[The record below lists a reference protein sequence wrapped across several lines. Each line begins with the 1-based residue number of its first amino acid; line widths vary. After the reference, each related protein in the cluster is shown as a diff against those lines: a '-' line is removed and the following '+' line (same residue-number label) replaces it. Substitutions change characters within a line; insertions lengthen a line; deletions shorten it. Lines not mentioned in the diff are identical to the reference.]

1 MKKIVLVDGNNL
13 LFRSYYA
20 TAYTGNIMR
29 NKEGFPTNGVY
40 GFVNMI
46 NKIISEEKPE
56 YMMVA
61 FDIGKTFRHEKY
73 ERYKDGRRETP
84 DDLKV
89 QFPVAKKI
97 LTAMGIKYL
106 ECAGYEADDIIGTI
120 SMWCEK
126 DPEYEALIVS
136 SDKDLLQLISDET
149 VVKLLKTKD
158 YIWMD
163 KKTFNDTYGFDPIH
177 MIDLKA
183 LMGDSSDNIP
193 GVKGIG
199 EKGAIKLVS
208 EYKTIDNIYE
218 NIDKIK
224 GAMQIKLI
232 DGKEDAYYS
241 KDLVTIYRE
250 VPLDI
255 TFDDL
260 LYKGENADEL
270 IDIYNDLGFYSLL
283 RKINTSEVKKNKEIV
298 GEFVDIPDT
307 AETEKNKVNNNC
319 NENII
324 DNDKNE
330 SIVENIKILSNN
342 EDIDK
347 NKIEE
352 FKIISDINDI
362 KISED
367 TSIYLDTTIG
377 NYHNAE
383 ILGIALYNS
392 TLSCYI
398 PFDIFK
404 NNTSIL
410 DTNYNLSTYD
420 YKKLIVVF
428 NKYGIKVPNINF
440 DTMISAYLLNY
451 ETKDDIC
458 YLANKLEVEI
468 PSYDK
473 KEVVTTEEAAR
484 RAILKAK
491 FIYNTKDKLYENMKK
506 EDNIYLF
513 ESIEMPLTKVLANM
527 EIEGIRVDK
536 KVLEEMGTEIKIKLE
551 ILTRDIYNYAGEEFN
566 INSPKQLG
574 EILFDKLKLPG
585 TKKNKN
591 GYATDIDVLK
601 KLTEYPIINKILEYR
616 ALAKLYS
623 TYIDGI
629 ISTIR
634 KDGKIHTI
642 YTQTLTRTGRLS
654 SIEPN
659 LQNIPMRSEYGRLI
673 RKAFIPENN
682 SVILSSDYSQIE
694 LRVFAH
700 LSGVNDLINA
710 FKEGVDIHTKTAM
723 DIFKVPMEGVTKN
736 MRRQAKAVNFGI
748 LYGISSYGLA
758 EDIGIPVKEAKEF
771 INKYFETYPGVKDY
785 MDKEIDEAKRTGYVK
800 TIMNRKRVI
809 EELKSSNY
817 KVRSMGERM
826 ALNTPVQG
834 SASDI
839 LKKAMVEINNIF
851 EKENIKSKMLLQVHD
866 ELIFNVYNDE
876 IDKVKDIVY
885 NTMTKVFELKVP
897 LDVDI
902 ELGNNWYE
910 AK

>member
-46 NKIISEEKPE
+46 NKIISDEKPE

-73 ERYKDGRRETP
+73 ERYKDGRKETP

-224 GAMQIKLI
+224 GATQIKLI

-283 RKINTSEVKKNKEIV
+283 RKINTSDIKK
-298 GEFVDIPDT
+298 
-307 AETEKNKVNNNC
+307 EK
-319 NENII
+319 
-324 DNDKNE
+324 
-330 SIVENIKILSNN
+330 SR
-342 EDIDK
+342 
-347 NKIEE
+347 EE
-352 FKIISDINDI
+352 KFKIISDINDI

-377 NYHNAE
+377 NYHDAE

-398 PFDIFK
+398 PYDIFK

-410 DTNYNLSTYD
+410 DTDYNLSTYD

-458 YLANKLEVEI
+458 YLANKLNIYI

-491 FIYNTKDKLYENMKK
+491 FIYNTKDKLYEDMKR

-513 ESIEMPLTKVLANM
+513 ENIEMPLAKVLAKM
-527 EIEGIRVDK
+527 ETTGIRVDK

-585 TKKNKN
+585 AKKNKN

-634 KDGKIHTI
+634 EDGKIHTI

-673 RKAFIPENN
+673 RKAFIPEDN

-785 MDKEIDEAKRTGYVK
+785 MDKEIDEAKRNGYVK

-817 KVRSMGERM
+817 MVRSMGERM

-839 LKKAMVEINNIF
+839 LKKAMVEISDIF

>member
-29 NKEGFPTNGVY
+29 NKEGFPTNGIY

-163 KKTFNDTYGFDPIH
+163 KKTFNATYGFDPIH

-183 LMGDSSDNIP
+183 LMGDASDNIP

-224 GAMQIKLI
+224 GATQIKLI
-232 DGKEDAYYS
+232 DGREDAYYS

-250 VPLDI
+250 VPLNI

-283 RKINTSEVKKNKEIV
+283 RKINTSDVKKEEDRKE
-298 GEFVDIPDT
+298 
-307 AETEKNKVNNNC
+307 K
-319 NENII
+319 
-324 DNDKNE
+324 
-330 SIVENIKILSNN
+330 
-342 EDIDK
+342 
-347 NKIEE
+347 
-352 FKIISDINDI
+352 FKIISDINDVM
-362 KISED
+362 ISED

-377 NYHNAE
+377 NYHDAE

-398 PFDIFK
+398 PYDIFK

-410 DTNYNLSTYD
+410 DTDYNLSTYD
-420 YKKLIVVF
+420 YKKLIVIF

-473 KEVVTTEEAAR
+473 KEVITSEEAIR

-491 FIYNTKDKLYENMKK
+491 FIYNTKDKLYEDMKR

-513 ESIEMPLTKVLANM
+513 ESIEMPLAKVLANM

-551 ILTRDIYNYAGEEFN
+551 IITRDIYNYAGEEFN
-566 INSPKQLG
+566 LNSPKQLG

-585 TKKNKN
+585 AKKNKK

-634 KDGKIHTI
+634 EDGKIHTI

-673 RKAFIPENN
+673 RKAFIPEDN

-785 MDKEIDEAKRTGYVK
+785 MDKEIDEAKRNGYVK

-817 KVRSMGERM
+817 MVRSMGERM

>member
-224 GAMQIKLI
+224 GATQIKLI

-283 RKINTSEVKKNKEIV
+283 RKINTSDIKK
-298 GEFVDIPDT
+298 
-307 AETEKNKVNNNC
+307 EK
-319 NENII
+319 
-324 DNDKNE
+324 
-330 SIVENIKILSNN
+330 SR
-342 EDIDK
+342 ED
-347 NKIEE
+347 E
-352 FKIISDINDI
+352 FKIISDINDV

-377 NYHNAE
+377 NYHDAE

-392 TLSCYI
+392 TLSCYV
-398 PFDIFK
+398 PYDIFK

-410 DTNYNLSTYD
+410 DTEYNLSTYD
-420 YKKLIVVF
+420 YKKLIVIF

-451 ETKDDIC
+451 DTKDDIC
-458 YLANKLEVEI
+458 YLANKLNIYI

-484 RAILKAK
+484 RAILKAR
-491 FIYNTKDKLYENMKK
+491 FIYNTKDKLYEDMKR

-513 ESIEMPLTKVLANM
+513 ESIEMPLAKVLAKM
-527 EIEGIRVDK
+527 ETTGIRVDK

-585 TKKNKN
+585 AKKNKN

-629 ISTIR
+629 INTIR
-634 KDGKIHTI
+634 EDGKIHTI

-673 RKAFIPENN
+673 RNAFIPEDN

-785 MDKEIDEAKRTGYVK
+785 MDKEIDEAKRNGYVK

-817 KVRSMGERM
+817 MVRSMGERM

-839 LKKAMVEINNIF
+839 LKKAMVEISDIF

>member
-46 NKIISEEKPE
+46 NKIIYDEKPE

-183 LMGDSSDNIP
+183 LMGDASDNIP

-224 GAMQIKLI
+224 GATQIKLI

-283 RKINTSEVKKNKEIV
+283 RKINISEVKKKE
-298 GEFVDIPDT
+298 DR
-307 AETEKNKVNNNC
+307 K
-319 NENII
+319 
-324 DNDKNE
+324 
-330 SIVENIKILSNN
+330 
-342 EDIDK
+342 
-347 NKIEE
+347 EE
-352 FKIISDINDI
+352 FKIISDINDV

-377 NYHNAE
+377 NYHDAE

-398 PFDIFK
+398 PYDIFK

-410 DTNYNLSTYD
+410 DTDYNLSTYD

-458 YLANKLEVEI
+458 YLANKLNIYI

-473 KEVVTTEEAAR
+473 KEVVTSEEAAR

-491 FIYNTKDKLYENMKK
+491 FIYITKDKLYEDMKN

-513 ESIEMPLTKVLANM
+513 ESIEMPLAKVLANM

-585 TKKNKN
+585 AKKNKN

-634 KDGKIHTI
+634 EDGKIHTI

-673 RKAFIPENN
+673 RKAFIPEDN

-785 MDKEIDEAKRTGYVK
+785 MDKEIDEAKRNGYVK

-817 KVRSMGERM
+817 MVRSMGERM

>member
-20 TAYTGNIMR
+20 TLYTGNIMR
-29 NKEGFPTNGVY
+29 NKDGFPTNGVY

-46 NKIISEEKPE
+46 NKIVNDEKPE

-73 ERYKDGRRETP
+73 ERYKDGRKETP

-89 QFPVAKKI
+89 QFPIAKKI
-97 LTAMGIKYL
+97 LAAMGIKYL
-106 ECAGYEADDIIGTI
+106 ECAGYEADDIIGTV

-149 VVKLLKTKD
+149 MVKLLKTKD
-158 YIWMD
+158 YIMMD
-163 KKTFNDTYGFDPIH
+163 RKTFNETYGFEPIH

-183 LMGDSSDNIP
+183 LMGDASDNIP
-193 GVKGIG
+193 GVRGIG

-208 EYKTIDNIYE
+208 EYTTIENIYA
-218 NIDKIK
+218 NINNIK
-224 GAMQIKLI
+224 GATQTKLI
-232 DGKEDAYYS
+232 EGKDDAYYS

-250 VPLDI
+250 VPLDVS
-255 TFDDL
+255 FDDL
-260 LYKGENADEL
+260 KYKNCNIEEL
-270 IDIYNDLGFYSLL
+270 TNIYKELGFYSLL
-283 RKINTSEVKKNKEIV
+283 KKLDDVIEEDKKKEEHNSIDNFKVITDINEVKINEE
-298 GEFVDIPDT
+298 T
-307 AETEKNKVNNNC
+307 A
-319 NENII
+319 IW
-324 DNDKNE
+324 
-330 SIVENIKILSNN
+330 
-342 EDIDK
+342 
-347 NKIEE
+347 
-352 FKIISDINDI
+352 
-362 KISED
+362 
-367 TSIYLDTTIG
+367 LDTTIG
-377 NYHNAE
+377 NYHDAE
-383 ILGIALYNS
+383 LLGISLYNNN
-392 TLSCYI
+392 LAYYI
-398 PFDIFK
+398 PFDILK
-404 NNTSIL
+404 NN
-410 DTNYNLSTYD
+410 YNVLNTEFNLFTYD
-420 YKKLIVVF
+420 YKKLIVIF
-428 NKYGIKVPNINF
+428 NRYGIKVPKIVF

-451 ETKDDIC
+451 ETKDDIA
-458 YLANKLEVEI
+458 YLANNMNFNI
-468 PSYDK
+468 HIYDK
-473 KEVVTTEEAAR
+473 KEVVSDEEASK

-491 FIYNTKDKLYENMKK
+491 FIYTSKK
-506 EDNIYLF
+506 ELYNKMKEEDTIYLF
-513 ESIEMPLTKVLANM
+513 ENIEMPLAKVLAKM

-536 KVLEEMGTEIKIKLE
+536 NILKEMGEEIKIKLE
-551 ILTRDIYNYAGEEFN
+551 LITKDIYNYAGCEFN

-574 EILFDKLKLPG
+574 EILFEKLNLPYG
-585 TKKNKN
+585 KKNKSG
-591 GYATDIDVLK
+591 GYTTDADVLK
-601 KLTEYPIINKILEYR
+601 KLVDYPIVNCILEYR
-616 ALAKLYS
+616 ALTKLYS
-623 TYIDGI
+623 TYIDGMI
-629 ISTIR
+629 NCIR
-634 KDGKIHTI
+634 EDGKIHTI

-673 RKAFIPENN
+673 RKAFIPESN

-710 FKEGVDIHTKTAM
+710 FNEGIDIHTKTAM
-723 DIFKVPMEGVTKN
+723 DIFKVPQEGVTKN

-758 EDIGIPVKEAKEF
+758 EDLGIPVKEAKEF
-771 INKYFETYPGVKDY
+771 INKYFDTYPGVRDY
-785 MDKEIDEAKRTGYVK
+785 MDKEIETAKKNGYVK

-809 EELKSSNY
+809 DELKSTNY
-817 KVRSMGERM
+817 MIRNMGERM

-839 LKKAMVEINNIF
+839 LKKAMIEIDEIF

-866 ELIFNVYNDE
+866 ELIFNVYDDE
-876 IDKVKDIVY
+876 IDKVKEIVY
-885 NTMTKVFELKVP
+885 NTMTNVFNLKVP

>member
-46 NKIISEEKPE
+46 NKIISDEKPE

-224 GAMQIKLI
+224 GATQIKLI

-283 RKINTSEVKKNKEIV
+283 RKINTSDIKK
-298 GEFVDIPDT
+298 
-307 AETEKNKVNNNC
+307 EK
-319 NENII
+319 
-324 DNDKNE
+324 
-330 SIVENIKILSNN
+330 SR
-342 EDIDK
+342 
-347 NKIEE
+347 EE
-352 FKIISDINDI
+352 KFKIISDINDI

-377 NYHNAE
+377 NYHDAE

-440 DTMISAYLLNY
+440 DAMISAYLLNY

-458 YLANKLEVEI
+458 YLANKLNIYI

-473 KEVVTTEEAAR
+473 KEVVTTEEAIR

-491 FIYNTKDKLYENMKK
+491 FIYNTKDKLYEDMKK

-536 KVLEEMGTEIKIKLE
+536 KVLEEMGIEIKIKLE
-551 ILTRDIYNYAGEEFN
+551 ILTRDIYNYAGAEFN

-585 TKKNKN
+585 AKKNKN

-634 KDGKIHTI
+634 EDGKIHTI

-673 RKAFIPENN
+673 RKAFIPEDN

-785 MDKEIDEAKRTGYVK
+785 MDKEIDEAKRNGYVK

-817 KVRSMGERM
+817 MVRSMGERM

>member
-224 GAMQIKLI
+224 GATQIKLI

-260 LYKGENADEL
+260 LYKGENSDEL

-283 RKINTSEVKKNKEIV
+283 RKINTSDIKK
-298 GEFVDIPDT
+298 
-307 AETEKNKVNNNC
+307 EK
-319 NENII
+319 
-324 DNDKNE
+324 
-330 SIVENIKILSNN
+330 SR
-342 EDIDK
+342 ED
-347 NKIEE
+347 E
-352 FKIISDINDI
+352 FKIISDINDV

-377 NYHNAE
+377 NYHDAE

-398 PFDIFK
+398 PYDIFK

-410 DTNYNLSTYD
+410 DTDYNLSTYD

-458 YLANKLEVEI
+458 YLANKLNIYI

-473 KEVVTTEEAAR
+473 KEVVTSEEAIR

-491 FIYNTKDKLYENMKK
+491 FIYNTKDKLYEDMKR

-513 ESIEMPLTKVLANM
+513 ESIEMPLAKVLANM

-585 TKKNKN
+585 AKKNKN

-634 KDGKIHTI
+634 EDGKIHTI

-673 RKAFIPENN
+673 RKAFIPENY

-785 MDKEIDEAKRTGYVK
+785 MDKEIDEAKRNGYVK

-817 KVRSMGERM
+817 MVRSMGERM
-826 ALNTPVQG
+826 ALNTPIQG

>member
-158 YIWMD
+158 YVWMD

-224 GAMQIKLI
+224 GATQIKLI

-283 RKINTSEVKKNKEIV
+283 RKINTSDIKK
-298 GEFVDIPDT
+298 
-307 AETEKNKVNNNC
+307 EK
-319 NENII
+319 
-324 DNDKNE
+324 
-330 SIVENIKILSNN
+330 SR
-342 EDIDK
+342 ED
-347 NKIEE
+347 E
-352 FKIISDINDI
+352 FKIISDINDV

-377 NYHNAE
+377 NYHDAE

-398 PFDIFK
+398 PYDIFK
-404 NNTSIL
+404 NNTNIL
-410 DTNYNLSTYD
+410 DTDYNLSTYD

-458 YLANKLEVEI
+458 YLANKLNIYI

-484 RAILKAK
+484 RAILKAR
-491 FIYNTKDKLYENMKK
+491 FIYNTKDKLYEDMKR

-513 ESIEMPLTKVLANM
+513 ESIEMPLAKVLAKM
-527 EIEGIRVDK
+527 ETTGIRVDK

-585 TKKNKN
+585 AKKNKN

-634 KDGKIHTI
+634 EDGKIHTI

-673 RKAFIPENN
+673 RKAFIPEDN

-785 MDKEIDEAKRTGYVK
+785 MDKEIDEAKRNGYVK

-817 KVRSMGERM
+817 MVRSMGERM

-839 LKKAMVEINNIF
+839 LKKAMVEISDIF

>member
-46 NKIISEEKPE
+46 NKIIYDEKPE

-183 LMGDSSDNIP
+183 LMGDASDNIP

-224 GAMQIKLI
+224 GATQIKLI

-283 RKINTSEVKKNKEIV
+283 RKINISEVKKKE
-298 GEFVDIPDT
+298 DR
-307 AETEKNKVNNNC
+307 K
-319 NENII
+319 
-324 DNDKNE
+324 
-330 SIVENIKILSNN
+330 
-342 EDIDK
+342 
-347 NKIEE
+347 EE
-352 FKIISDINDI
+352 FKIISDINDV

-377 NYHNAE
+377 NYHDAE

-398 PFDIFK
+398 PYDIFK

-410 DTNYNLSTYD
+410 DTDYNLSTYD

-458 YLANKLEVEI
+458 YLANKLNIYI

-473 KEVVTTEEAAR
+473 KEVVTSEEAAR

-491 FIYNTKDKLYENMKK
+491 FIYITKDKLYEDMKN

-513 ESIEMPLTKVLANM
+513 ESIEMPLAKVLANM

-585 TKKNKN
+585 AKKNKN

-629 ISTIR
+629 INTIR
-634 KDGKIHTI
+634 EDGKIHTI

-673 RKAFIPENN
+673 RKAFIPEDN

-785 MDKEIDEAKRTGYVK
+785 MDKEIDEAKRNGYVK

-817 KVRSMGERM
+817 MVRSMGERM

-839 LKKAMVEINNIF
+839 LKKAMVEISDIF

>member
-46 NKIISEEKPE
+46 NKIIYDEKPE

-183 LMGDSSDNIP
+183 LMGDASDNIP

-224 GAMQIKLI
+224 GATQIKLI

-283 RKINTSEVKKNKEIV
+283 RKINISEVKKKE
-298 GEFVDIPDT
+298 DR
-307 AETEKNKVNNNC
+307 K
-319 NENII
+319 
-324 DNDKNE
+324 
-330 SIVENIKILSNN
+330 
-342 EDIDK
+342 
-347 NKIEE
+347 EE
-352 FKIISDINDI
+352 FKIISDINDV

-377 NYHNAE
+377 NYHDAE

-398 PFDIFK
+398 PYDIFK

-410 DTNYNLSTYD
+410 DTDYNLSTYD

-458 YLANKLEVEI
+458 YLANKLNIYI

-473 KEVVTTEEAAR
+473 KEVVTSEEAAR

-491 FIYNTKDKLYENMKK
+491 FIYITKDKLYEDMKN

-513 ESIEMPLTKVLANM
+513 ESIEMPLAKVLANM

-536 KVLEEMGTEIKIKLE
+536 KVLEEMGIEIKIKLE

-585 TKKNKN
+585 AKKNKN

-634 KDGKIHTI
+634 EDGKIHTI

-673 RKAFIPENN
+673 RNAFIPEDN

-785 MDKEIDEAKRTGYVK
+785 MDKEIDEAKRNGYVK

-809 EELKSSNY
+809 DELKSTNY
-817 KVRSMGERM
+817 MIRNMGERM

-839 LKKAMVEINNIF
+839 LKKAMIEIDEIF

-866 ELIFNVYNDE
+866 ELIFNVYDDE
-876 IDKVKDIVY
+876 IDKVKEIVY
-885 NTMTKVFELKVP
+885 NTMTNVFDLKVP

>member
-20 TAYTGNIMR
+20 TLYTGNIMR
-29 NKEGFPTNGVY
+29 NKDGFPTNGVY

-46 NKIISEEKPE
+46 NKIVNDEKPE

-73 ERYKDGRRETP
+73 ERYKDGRKETP
-84 DDLKV
+84 DELKV
-89 QFPVAKKI
+89 QFPIAKKI
-97 LTAMGIKYL
+97 LAAMGIKYL
-106 ECAGYEADDIIGTI
+106 ECAGYEADDIIGTV

-149 VVKLLKTKD
+149 TVKLLKTKD
-158 YIWMD
+158 YIMMD
-163 KKTFNDTYGFDPIH
+163 RKTFNETYGFEPIH

-183 LMGDSSDNIP
+183 LMGDASDNIP
-193 GVKGIG
+193 GVRGIG

-208 EYKTIDNIYE
+208 EYTTIENIYA
-218 NIDKIK
+218 NINNIK
-224 GAMQIKLI
+224 GATQTKLI
-232 DGKEDAYYS
+232 EGKDDAYYS

-250 VPLDI
+250 VPLDVS
-255 TFDDL
+255 FDDL
-260 LYKGENADEL
+260 KYKNCNIEEL
-270 IDIYNDLGFYSLL
+270 TNIYKDLGFYSLL
-283 RKINTSEVKKNKEIV
+283 KKLDDVIEEDKKKEEHNSIDNFKVITDINEVKINEE
-298 GEFVDIPDT
+298 T
-307 AETEKNKVNNNC
+307 A
-319 NENII
+319 IW
-324 DNDKNE
+324 
-330 SIVENIKILSNN
+330 
-342 EDIDK
+342 
-347 NKIEE
+347 
-352 FKIISDINDI
+352 
-362 KISED
+362 
-367 TSIYLDTTIG
+367 LDTTIG
-377 NYHNAE
+377 NYHDAE
-383 ILGIALYNS
+383 LLGISLYNNN
-392 TLSCYI
+392 LAYYI
-398 PFDIFK
+398 PFDILK
-404 NNTSIL
+404 NN
-410 DTNYNLSTYD
+410 YNVLNTEFNLFTYD
-420 YKKLIVVF
+420 YKKLIVIF
-428 NKYGIKVPNINF
+428 NRYGIKVPKIGF

-451 ETKDDIC
+451 ETKDDIA
-458 YLANKLEVEI
+458 YLANNMNFNI
-468 PSYDK
+468 HIYDK
-473 KEVVTTEEAAR
+473 KEVVSDEEASK

-491 FIYNTKDKLYENMKK
+491 FIYTSKK
-506 EDNIYLF
+506 ELYNKMKEEDTIYLF
-513 ESIEMPLTKVLANM
+513 ENIEMPLAKVLAKM

-536 KVLEEMGTEIKIKLE
+536 NILKEMGEEIKIKLE
-551 ILTRDIYNYAGEEFN
+551 LITKDIYNYAGCEFN

-574 EILFDKLKLPG
+574 EILFEKLNLPYG
-585 TKKNKN
+585 KKNKSG
-591 GYATDIDVLK
+591 GYTTDADVLK
-601 KLTEYPIINKILEYR
+601 KLVNYPIVNCILEYR
-616 ALAKLYS
+616 ALTKLYS
-623 TYIDGI
+623 TYIDGMI
-629 ISTIR
+629 NCIR
-634 KDGKIHTI
+634 EDGKIHTI

-673 RKAFIPENN
+673 RKAFIPESN

-710 FKEGVDIHTKTAM
+710 FNEGIDIHTKTAM
-723 DIFKVPMEGVTKN
+723 DIFKVPQEGVTKN

-758 EDIGIPVKEAKEF
+758 EDLGIPVKEAKEF
-771 INKYFETYPGVKDY
+771 INKYFDTYPGVRDY
-785 MDKEIDEAKRTGYVK
+785 MDKEIETAKKNGYVK

-809 EELKSSNY
+809 DELKSTNY
-817 KVRSMGERM
+817 MIRNMGERM

-839 LKKAMVEINNIF
+839 LKKAMIEIDEIF

-866 ELIFNVYNDE
+866 ELIFNVYDDE
-876 IDKVKDIVY
+876 IDKVKEIVY
-885 NTMTKVFELKVP
+885 NTMTNVFDLKVP

>member
-29 NKEGFPTNGVY
+29 NKDGFPTNGLY

-73 ERYKDGRRETP
+73 ERYKDGRKETP
-84 DDLKV
+84 EDLKL

-106 ECAGYEADDIIGTI
+106 ECAGYEADDIIGTV
-120 SMWCEK
+120 SLWCEK

-149 VVKLLKTKD
+149 VVKLLKSKD
-158 YIWMD
+158 YIMMD
-163 KKTFNDTYGFDPIH
+163 KNTFKETYGFDPIN

-183 LMGDSSDNIP
+183 LMGDASDNIP

-199 EKGAIKLVS
+199 EKGAIKLIS
-208 EYKTIDNIYE
+208 EYNTIDNLYD
-218 NIDKIK
+218 NIGNIK
-224 GAMQIKLI
+224 GAMHTKLI
-232 DGKEDAYYS
+232 EGKEDAYYS
-241 KDLVTIYRE
+241 RDLVTIYRE
-250 VPLDI
+250 VPLDVN
-255 TFDDL
+255 FNDL
-260 LYKGENADEL
+260 IYKKENTNEL
-270 IDIYNDLGFYSLL
+270 IDIYNNLGFYSLL
-283 RKINTSEVKKNKEIV
+283 RKMDNTEKEVKE
-298 GEFVDIPDT
+298 EFV
-307 AETEKNKVNNNC
+307 K
-319 NENII
+319 
-324 DNDKNE
+324 
-330 SIVENIKILSNN
+330 
-342 EDIDK
+342 
-347 NKIEE
+347 EE
-352 FKIISDINDI
+352 FKVISNINDVVI
-362 KISED
+362 DED
-367 TSIYLDTTIG
+367 TAIYLDTTIG
-377 NYHNAE
+377 NYHDAQ
-383 ILGIALYNS
+383 ILGISLYNKKY
-392 TLSCYI
+392 SCYI
-398 PFDIFK
+398 PYDIFK
-404 NNTSIL
+404 SNTDIL
-410 DTNYNLSTYD
+410 NTNYNLYTYD

-428 NKYGIKVPNINF
+428 NRYGIKVPNIIF

-458 YLANKLEVEI
+458 YLANNMNYNI

-473 KEVVTTEEAAR
+473 KEVITVEEANK

-491 FIYNTKDKLYENMKK
+491 FIYSTKDKLYEEMKK
-506 EDNIYLF
+506 EDTIYLF
-513 ESIEMPLTKVLANM
+513 ENIEMTLAKVLAKM

-536 KVLEEMGTEIKIKLE
+536 NILNDMGEEIKIKLE
-551 ILTRDIYNYAGEEFN
+551 LITKDIYNYAGEEFN

-585 TKKNKN
+585 AKKNKT
-591 GYATDIDVLK
+591 GYVTDVDVLK
-601 KLTEYPIINKILEYR
+601 KLVDFPIVNKILEYR

-629 ISTIR
+629 INTIR
-634 KDGKIHTI
+634 EDEKIHTI

-673 RKAFIPENN
+673 RKAFLPEEN
-682 SVILSSDYSQIE
+682 SIIMSSDYSQIE

-700 LSGVNDLINA
+700 LSGVSELINA
-710 FKEGVDIHTKTAM
+710 FNDGIDIHTKTAM
-723 DIFKVPMEGVTKN
+723 DIFNVPEEGVTKN

-748 LYGISSYGLA
+748 LYGISSYGLS
-758 EDIGIPVKEAKEF
+758 EDLGISVKEAKDF

-785 MDKEIDEAKRTGYVK
+785 MNSEIEEAKKNGYVK

-817 KVRSMGERM
+817 MVRSMGERM
-826 ALNTPVQG
+826 ALNTPIQG

-839 LKKAMVEINNIF
+839 LKKAMVEIDNIF

-866 ELIFNVYNDE
+866 ELIFNVYKDE
-876 IDKVKDIVY
+876 LDKVKDIVY
-885 NTMTKVFELKVP
+885 NTMTKVFNLKVP

-902 ELGNNWYE
+902 EVGNNWYE

>member
-29 NKEGFPTNGVY
+29 NKDGFPTNGLY

-73 ERYKDGRRETP
+73 ERYKDGRKETP
-84 DDLKV
+84 EDLKL

-106 ECAGYEADDIIGTI
+106 ECAGYEADDIIGTV
-120 SMWCEK
+120 SLWCEK

-149 VVKLLKTKD
+149 VVKLLKSKD
-158 YIWMD
+158 YIMMD
-163 KKTFNDTYGFDPIH
+163 KNTFKETYGFDPIN

-183 LMGDSSDNIP
+183 LMGDASDNIP

-199 EKGAIKLVS
+199 EKGAIKLIS
-208 EYKTIDNIYE
+208 EYNTIDNLYD
-218 NIDKIK
+218 NIGNIK
-224 GAMQIKLI
+224 GAMHTKLI
-232 DGKEDAYYS
+232 EGKEDAYYS
-241 KDLVTIYRE
+241 RDLVTIYRE
-250 VPLDI
+250 VPLDVN
-255 TFDDL
+255 FNDL
-260 LYKGENADEL
+260 IYKKENTNEL
-270 IDIYNDLGFYSLL
+270 IDIYNNLGFYSLL
-283 RKINTSEVKKNKEIV
+283 RKMDNTEKEVKE
-298 GEFVDIPDT
+298 EFV
-307 AETEKNKVNNNC
+307 K
-319 NENII
+319 
-324 DNDKNE
+324 
-330 SIVENIKILSNN
+330 
-342 EDIDK
+342 
-347 NKIEE
+347 EE
-352 FKIISDINDI
+352 FKVISNINDVVI
-362 KISED
+362 DED
-367 TSIYLDTTIG
+367 TAIYLDTTIG
-377 NYHNAE
+377 NYHDAQ
-383 ILGIALYNS
+383 ILGISLYNKKY
-392 TLSCYI
+392 SCYI
-398 PFDIFK
+398 PYDIFK
-404 NNTSIL
+404 SNTDIL
-410 DTNYNLSTYD
+410 NTNYNLYTYD

-428 NKYGIKVPNINF
+428 NRYGIKVPNIIF

-458 YLANKLEVEI
+458 YLANNMNYNI

-473 KEVVTTEEAAR
+473 KEVITVEEANK

-491 FIYNTKDKLYENMKK
+491 FIYSTKDKLYEEMKK
-506 EDNIYLF
+506 EDTIYLF
-513 ESIEMPLTKVLANM
+513 ENIEMPLAKVLAKM

-536 KVLEEMGTEIKIKLE
+536 NILNDMGEEIKIKLE
-551 ILTRDIYNYAGEEFN
+551 LITKDIYNYAGEEFN

-585 TKKNKN
+585 AKKNKT
-591 GYATDIDVLK
+591 GYVTDVDVLK
-601 KLTEYPIINKILEYR
+601 KLVDFPIVNKILEYR

-629 ISTIR
+629 INTIR
-634 KDGKIHTI
+634 EDEKIHTI

-673 RKAFIPENN
+673 RKAFLPEEN
-682 SVILSSDYSQIE
+682 SIIMSSDYSQIE

-700 LSGVNDLINA
+700 LSGVSELINA
-710 FKEGVDIHTKTAM
+710 FNDGIDIHTKTAM
-723 DIFKVPMEGVTKN
+723 DIFNVPEEGVTKN

-748 LYGISSYGLA
+748 LYGISSYGLS
-758 EDIGIPVKEAKEF
+758 EDLGISVKEAKDF

-785 MDKEIDEAKRTGYVK
+785 MNSEIEEAKKNGYVK

-817 KVRSMGERM
+817 MVRSMGERM
-826 ALNTPVQG
+826 ALNTPIQG

-839 LKKAMVEINNIF
+839 LKKAMVEIDNIF

-866 ELIFNVYNDE
+866 ELIFNVYKDE
-876 IDKVKDIVY
+876 LDKVKDIVY
-885 NTMTKVFELKVP
+885 NTMTKVFNLKVP

-902 ELGNNWYE
+902 EVGNNWYE

>member
-46 NKIISEEKPE
+46 NKIISDEKPE

-224 GAMQIKLI
+224 GATQIKLI

-283 RKINTSEVKKNKEIV
+283 RKINTSDIKK
-298 GEFVDIPDT
+298 
-307 AETEKNKVNNNC
+307 EKSR
-319 NENII
+319 E
-324 DNDKNE
+324 
-330 SIVENIKILSNN
+330 
-342 EDIDK
+342 
-347 NKIEE
+347 EE

-392 TLSCYI
+392 TLSFYI

-484 RAILKAK
+484 RAILKAR
-491 FIYNTKDKLYENMKK
+491 FIYNIKDKLYEDMKR

-513 ESIEMPLTKVLANM
+513 ENIEMPLAKVLANM

>member
-20 TAYTGNIMR
+20 TLYTGNIMR
-29 NKEGFPTNGVY
+29 NKDGFPTNGVY

-46 NKIISEEKPE
+46 NKIVNDEKPE

-73 ERYKDGRRETP
+73 ERYKDGRKETP

-89 QFPVAKKI
+89 QFPIAKKI
-97 LTAMGIKYL
+97 LAAMGIKYL
-106 ECAGYEADDIIGTI
+106 ECAGYEADDIIGTV

-149 VVKLLKTKD
+149 MVKLLKTKD
-158 YIWMD
+158 YIMMD
-163 KKTFNDTYGFDPIH
+163 RKTFNETYGFEPIH

-183 LMGDSSDNIP
+183 LMGDASDNIP
-193 GVKGIG
+193 GVRGIG

-208 EYKTIDNIYE
+208 EYTTIENIYA
-218 NIDKIK
+218 NINNIK
-224 GAMQIKLI
+224 GATQTKLI
-232 DGKEDAYYS
+232 EGKDDAYYS

-250 VPLDI
+250 VPLDVS
-255 TFDDL
+255 FDDL
-260 LYKGENADEL
+260 KYKNCNIEEL
-270 IDIYNDLGFYSLL
+270 TNIYKDLGFYSLL
-283 RKINTSEVKKNKEIV
+283 KKLDDVIEEDKKE
-298 GEFVDIPDT
+298 E
-307 AETEKNKVNNNC
+307 EHNS
-319 NENII
+319 I
-324 DNDKNE
+324 DN
-330 SIVENIKILSNN
+330 
-342 EDIDK
+342 
-347 NKIEE
+347 
-352 FKIISDINDI
+352 FKIITDINEV
-362 KISED
+362 KINEE
-367 TSIYLDTTIG
+367 TAIWLDTTIG
-377 NYHNAE
+377 NYHDAE
-383 ILGIALYNS
+383 LLGISLYNNN
-392 TLSCYI
+392 LAYYI
-398 PFDIFK
+398 PFDILK
-404 NNTSIL
+404 NN
-410 DTNYNLSTYD
+410 YNVLNTEFNLFTYD
-420 YKKLIVVF
+420 YKKLIVIF
-428 NKYGIKVPNINF
+428 NRYGIKVPKIGF

-451 ETKDDIC
+451 ETKDDIA
-458 YLANKLEVEI
+458 YLANNMNFNI
-468 PSYDK
+468 HIYDK
-473 KEVVTTEEAAR
+473 KEVVSDEEASK

-491 FIYNTKDKLYENMKK
+491 FIYTSKK
-506 EDNIYLF
+506 ELYNKMKEEDTIYLF
-513 ESIEMPLTKVLANM
+513 ENIEMPLAKVLAKM

-536 KVLEEMGTEIKIKLE
+536 NILKEMGEEIKIKLE
-551 ILTRDIYNYAGEEFN
+551 LITKDIYNYAGCEFN

-574 EILFDKLKLPG
+574 EILFEKLNLPYG
-585 TKKNKN
+585 KKNKSG
-591 GYATDIDVLK
+591 GYTTDADVLK
-601 KLTEYPIINKILEYR
+601 KLVDYPIVNCILEYR
-616 ALAKLYS
+616 ALTKLYS
-623 TYIDGI
+623 TYIDGMI
-629 ISTIR
+629 NCIR
-634 KDGKIHTI
+634 EDGKIHTI

-673 RKAFIPENN
+673 RKAFIPESN

-710 FKEGVDIHTKTAM
+710 FNEGIDIHTKTAM
-723 DIFKVPMEGVTKN
+723 DIFKVPQEGVTKN

-758 EDIGIPVKEAKEF
+758 EDLGIPVKEAKEF
-771 INKYFETYPGVKDY
+771 INKYFDTYPGVRDY
-785 MDKEIDEAKRTGYVK
+785 MDKEIETAKKNGYVK

-809 EELKSSNY
+809 DELKSTNY
-817 KVRSMGERM
+817 MIRNMGERM

-839 LKKAMVEINNIF
+839 LKKAMIEIDEIF

-866 ELIFNVYNDE
+866 ELIFNVYDDE
-876 IDKVKDIVY
+876 IDKVKEIVY
-885 NTMTKVFELKVP
+885 NTMTNVFDLKVP

>member
-20 TAYTGNIMR
+20 TLYSGNVMR

-73 ERYKDGRRETP
+73 ERYKDGRKETP
-84 DDLKV
+84 NDLKM

-120 SMWCEK
+120 SLWCEK

-149 VVKLLKTKD
+149 VVKLLKSKD
-158 YIWMD
+158 HIIMD
-163 KKTFNDTYGFDPIH
+163 RKTFKEMYGFEPIH

-183 LMGDSSDNIP
+183 LMGDASDNIP

-199 EKGAIKLVS
+199 EKGAIKLIS
-208 EYKTIDNIYE
+208 EYNSIDNLYN
-218 NIDKIK
+218 NIDNVN
-224 GAMQIKLI
+224 GAMQTKLI
-232 DGKEDAYYS
+232 NGKEDAYYS

-260 LYKGENADEL
+260 LYKKENTDEL
-270 IDIYNDLGFYSLL
+270 IDIYNDLGFYSFL
-283 RKINTSEVKKNKEIV
+283 RKMDNHSSKVEEDNTDNFK
-298 GEFVDIPDT
+298 T
-307 AETEKNKVNNNC
+307 
-319 NENII
+319 I
-324 DNDKNE
+324 D
-330 SIVENIKILSNN
+330 
-342 EDIDK
+342 
-347 NKIEE
+347 
-352 FKIISDINDI
+352 DINDI
-362 KISED
+362 AIDED
-367 TSIYLDTTIG
+367 TAVYLDTTIG
-377 NYHNAE
+377 NYHDCE

-392 TLSCYI
+392 KLSCYI
-398 PFDIFK
+398 PYEIFK
-404 NNTSIL
+404 NNTNIL
-410 DTNYNLSTYD
+410 DVNYNLSTYD
-420 YKKLIVVF
+420 YKKMIVLF
-428 NKYGIKVPNINF
+428 NRYGINTPIIKF
-440 DTMISAYLLNY
+440 DIMISAYLLNY

-458 YLANKLEVEI
+458 FLAENFDYNI

-473 KEVVTTEEAAR
+473 KKVVSIEEARR

-491 FIYNTKDKLYENMKK
+491 FIYNTKDKLYEDMVK

-513 ESIEMPLTKVLANM
+513 EEIEMPLAKVLAKM
-527 EIEGIRVDK
+527 ESTGIRVDK
-536 KVLEEMGTEIKIKLE
+536 KVLEDMGTEIKIKLE
-551 ILTRDIYNYAGEEFN
+551 IITRDIYNYAGEEFN

-585 TKKNKN
+585 AKKNKS
-591 GYATDIDVLK
+591 GYVTDADTLK
-601 KLTEYPIINKILEYR
+601 KLIEYPIVSKILEYR
-616 ALAKLYS
+616 VLAKLYS
-623 TYIDGI
+623 TYIEGI
-629 ISTIR
+629 VNSIR
-634 KDGKIHTI
+634 EDGKIHTI

-673 RKAFIPENN
+673 RKAFVPNEN

-700 LSGVNDLINA
+700 LSGVDELINA

-748 LYGISSYGLA
+748 LYGISSYGLS
-758 EDIGIPVKEAKEF
+758 EDLGIPVKEAKDF

-785 MDKEIDEAKRTGYVK
+785 MNNEIDGAKENGYVK

-809 EELKSSNY
+809 AELKSSNY
-817 KVRSMGERM
+817 MVRSMGERM

-839 LKKAMVEINNIF
+839 LKKAMVEIDSIF
-851 EKENIKSKMLLQVHD
+851 NRENIKSEMLLQVHD
-866 ELIFNVYNDE
+866 ELIFNVYNEE
-876 IDKVKDIVY
+876 IDKVKEIVY
-885 NTMTKVFELKVP
+885 NTMTKVFELNVP

-902 ELGNNWYE
+902 EVGNNWYE

>member
-46 NKIISEEKPE
+46 NKIISDEKPE

-126 DPEYEALIVS
+126 DPEYDALIVS

-208 EYKTIDNIYE
+208 EYKTIDNIY
-218 NIDKIK
+218 
-224 GAMQIKLI
+224 
-232 DGKEDAYYS
+232 
-241 KDLVTIYRE
+241 
-250 VPLDI
+250 
-255 TFDDL
+255 
-260 LYKGENADEL
+260 
-270 IDIYNDLGFYSLL
+270 
-283 RKINTSEVKKNKEIV
+283 
-298 GEFVDIPDT
+298 
-307 AETEKNKVNNNC
+307 
-319 NENII
+319 
-324 DNDKNE
+324 
-330 SIVENIKILSNN
+330 
-342 EDIDK
+342 
-347 NKIEE
+347 
-352 FKIISDINDI
+352 
-362 KISED
+362 
-367 TSIYLDTTIG
+367 
-377 NYHNAE
+377 
-383 ILGIALYNS
+383 
-392 TLSCYI
+392 
-398 PFDIFK
+398 
-404 NNTSIL
+404 
-410 DTNYNLSTYD
+410 
-420 YKKLIVVF
+420 
-428 NKYGIKVPNINF
+428 
-440 DTMISAYLLNY
+440 
-451 ETKDDIC
+451 
-458 YLANKLEVEI
+458 
-468 PSYDK
+468 
-473 KEVVTTEEAAR
+473 
-484 RAILKAK
+484 
-491 FIYNTKDKLYENMKK
+491 
-506 EDNIYLF
+506 LF

-536 KVLEEMGTEIKIKLE
+536 KVLEEMGIEIKIKLE

-585 TKKNKN
+585 AKKNKN

-634 KDGKIHTI
+634 EDGKIHTI

-673 RKAFIPENN
+673 RKAFIPEDN

-785 MDKEIDEAKRTGYVK
+785 MDKEIDEAKRNGYVK

-817 KVRSMGERM
+817 MVRSMGERM

>member
-46 NKIISEEKPE
+46 NKIISDEKPE

-224 GAMQIKLI
+224 GATQIKLI

-283 RKINTSEVKKNKEIV
+283 RKINTSDIKK
-298 GEFVDIPDT
+298 
-307 AETEKNKVNNNC
+307 EK
-319 NENII
+319 
-324 DNDKNE
+324 
-330 SIVENIKILSNN
+330 SR
-342 EDIDK
+342 ED
-347 NKIEE
+347 E

-377 NYHNAE
+377 NYHDAE

-398 PFDIFK
+398 PYDIFK

-410 DTNYNLSTYD
+410 DTDYNLSTYD

-458 YLANKLEVEI
+458 YLANKLNIYI

-473 KEVVTTEEAAR
+473 KEVVTSEEAIR

-491 FIYNTKDKLYENMKK
+491 FIYNTKDKLYEDMKR

-513 ESIEMPLTKVLANM
+513 ESIEMPLAKVLAKM
-527 EIEGIRVDK
+527 ETTGIRVDK

-585 TKKNKN
+585 AKKNKN

-634 KDGKIHTI
+634 EDGKIHTI

-673 RKAFIPENN
+673 RKAFIPEDN

-785 MDKEIDEAKRTGYVK
+785 MDKEIDEAKRNGYVK

-817 KVRSMGERM
+817 MVRSMGERM

-839 LKKAMVEINNIF
+839 LKKAMVEISDIF

-910 AK
+910 SK

>member
-224 GAMQIKLI
+224 GATQIKLI

-283 RKINTSEVKKNKEIV
+283 RKINISEVKKKE
-298 GEFVDIPDT
+298 DR
-307 AETEKNKVNNNC
+307 K
-319 NENII
+319 
-324 DNDKNE
+324 
-330 SIVENIKILSNN
+330 
-342 EDIDK
+342 
-347 NKIEE
+347 EE
-352 FKIISDINDI
+352 FKIISDINDV

-377 NYHNAE
+377 NYHDAE

-398 PFDIFK
+398 PYDIFK

-410 DTNYNLSTYD
+410 DTDYNLSTYD

-451 ETKDDIC
+451 DTKDDIC
-458 YLANKLEVEI
+458 YLANKLNIYI

-484 RAILKAK
+484 RAILKAR
-491 FIYNTKDKLYENMKK
+491 FIYNTKDKLYEDMKR

-513 ESIEMPLTKVLANM
+513 ESIEMPLAKVLAKM
-527 EIEGIRVDK
+527 ETTGIRVDK

-585 TKKNKN
+585 AKKNKN

-634 KDGKIHTI
+634 EDGKIHTI

-673 RKAFIPENN
+673 RKAFIPEDN

-785 MDKEIDEAKRTGYVK
+785 MDKEIDEAKRNGYVK

-817 KVRSMGERM
+817 MVRSMGERM

-839 LKKAMVEINNIF
+839 LKKAMVEISDIF

>member
-46 NKIISEEKPE
+46 NKIISDEKPE

-73 ERYKDGRRETP
+73 ERYKDGRKETP

-224 GAMQIKLI
+224 GATQIKLI

-283 RKINTSEVKKNKEIV
+283 RKINTSDIKK
-298 GEFVDIPDT
+298 
-307 AETEKNKVNNNC
+307 EK
-319 NENII
+319 
-324 DNDKNE
+324 
-330 SIVENIKILSNN
+330 SR
-342 EDIDK
+342 ED
-347 NKIEE
+347 E
-352 FKIISDINDI
+352 FKIISDINDV

-377 NYHNAE
+377 NYHDAE

-398 PFDIFK
+398 PYDIFK

-410 DTNYNLSTYD
+410 DTDYNLSTYD

-458 YLANKLEVEI
+458 YLANKLNIYI

-473 KEVVTTEEAAR
+473 KEVVTSEEAIR

-491 FIYNTKDKLYENMKK
+491 FIYNTKDKLYEDMKR

-513 ESIEMPLTKVLANM
+513 ESIEMPLAKVLTKM
-527 EIEGIRVDK
+527 ETTGIRVDK

-585 TKKNKN
+585 AKKNKN

-634 KDGKIHTI
+634 EDGKIHTI

-785 MDKEIDEAKRTGYVK
+785 MDKEIDEAKRNGYVK

-817 KVRSMGERM
+817 MVRSMGERM

-839 LKKAMVEINNIF
+839 LKKAMVEISDIF

>member
-46 NKIISEEKPE
+46 NKIISDEKPE

-73 ERYKDGRRETP
+73 ERYKDGRKETP

-224 GAMQIKLI
+224 GATQIKLI

-283 RKINTSEVKKNKEIV
+283 RKINTSDIKK
-298 GEFVDIPDT
+298 
-307 AETEKNKVNNNC
+307 EK
-319 NENII
+319 
-324 DNDKNE
+324 
-330 SIVENIKILSNN
+330 SR
-342 EDIDK
+342 ED
-347 NKIEE
+347 E
-352 FKIISDINDI
+352 FKIISDINDV

-377 NYHNAE
+377 NYHDAE

-398 PFDIFK
+398 PYDIFK

-410 DTNYNLSTYD
+410 DTDYNLSTYD

-458 YLANKLEVEI
+458 YLANKLNIYI

-473 KEVVTTEEAAR
+473 KEVVTSEEAAR
-484 RAILKAK
+484 RAILKAR
-491 FIYNTKDKLYENMKK
+491 FIYNTKDKLYEDMKR

-513 ESIEMPLTKVLANM
+513 ENIEMPLAKVLAKM
-527 EIEGIRVDK
+527 ETTGIRVDK

-585 TKKNKN
+585 AKKNKN

-634 KDGKIHTI
+634 EDGKIHTI

-785 MDKEIDEAKRTGYVK
+785 MDKEIDEAKRNGYVK

-817 KVRSMGERM
+817 MVRSMGERM

>member
-1 MKKIVLVDGNNL
+1 MIIRDIMKKIVLVDGNNL

-46 NKIISEEKPE
+46 NKIISDEKPE

-126 DPEYEALIVS
+126 DPEYDALIVS

-224 GAMQIKLI
+224 GATQIKLI

-283 RKINTSEVKKNKEIV
+283 RKINTSDIKK
-298 GEFVDIPDT
+298 
-307 AETEKNKVNNNC
+307 EKSR
-319 NENII
+319 E
-324 DNDKNE
+324 
-330 SIVENIKILSNN
+330 
-342 EDIDK
+342 
-347 NKIEE
+347 EE

-377 NYHNAE
+377 NYHDAE

-410 DTNYNLSTYD
+410 DTDYNLSTYD

-440 DTMISAYLLNY
+440 DAMISAYLLNY

-458 YLANKLEVEI
+458 YLANKLNIYI

-473 KEVVTTEEAAR
+473 KEVVTTEEAIR

-491 FIYNTKDKLYENMKK
+491 FIYNTKDKLYEDMKK

-536 KVLEEMGTEIKIKLE
+536 KVLEEMGIEIKIKLE

-585 TKKNKN
+585 AKKNKN

-634 KDGKIHTI
+634 EDGKIHTI

-785 MDKEIDEAKRTGYVK
+785 MDKEIDEAKRNGYVK

-817 KVRSMGERM
+817 MVRSMGERM